1 MVFEGTQDVR
11 WNMQMQRGKV
21 TWEKQ
26 EASLRR
32 GKVAQGELKI
42 QLIRAKHKEL
52 STEDWRCVTIE
63 GALRLQ
69 EV

>member
-1 MVFEGTQDVR
+1 ME
-11 WNMQMQRGKV
+11 MQRGKV

-42 QLIRAKHKEL
+42 QLGAKHKEL
-52 STEDWRCVTIE
+52 LTGV
-63 GALRLQ
+63 
-69 EV
+69 